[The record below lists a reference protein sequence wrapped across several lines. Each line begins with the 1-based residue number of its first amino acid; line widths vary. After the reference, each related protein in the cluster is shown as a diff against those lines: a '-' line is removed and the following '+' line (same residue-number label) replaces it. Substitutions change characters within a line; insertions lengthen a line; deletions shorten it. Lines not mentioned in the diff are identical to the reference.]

1 MKITQSFKF
10 LRPFFLLSLIIIGFN
25 AQSQD
30 SPKHFIE
37 AGISPSSYRGDL
49 NSSFQQWTAIY
60 NAGIKFYKK
69 KRFNGNINLFA
80 GNVMGQ
86 NGRYE
91 FNPDLN
97 PSPTPNTSFKTTVI
111 GVNYDLQLN
120 LIKRKWG
127 CFFISQGIGLM
138 RFTPKDQNNAKLQNK
153 LSTRAKGEDYNNMT
167 FVFPTKVGL
176 MLFLPSWYAIGL
188 QAGYLNPTSDY
199 LDNISNWGVRKKK
212 DNILTIKLSVFIPL
226 NTNNAG
232 ISPATSKE

>member
-1 MKITQSFKF
+1 MKATQSFNF
-10 LRPFFLLSLIIIGFN
+10 LRLFFSFSLIFIALN

-49 NSSFQQWTAIY
+49 NNSFQQWTALY

-69 KRFNGNINLFA
+69 KRINGGINIFVGNI
-80 GNVMGQ
+80 MGQ
-86 NGRYE
+86 NGKYE

-97 PSPTPNTSFKTTVI
+97 PSPTPNTYFKTNVI

-127 CFFISQGIGLM
+127 CIFISQGIGLM
-138 RFTPKDQNNAKLQNK
+138 RFTPKDQNNDKLQTK
-153 LSTRAKGEDYNNMT
+153 LSTRAKGEDYNNVT
-167 FVFPTKVGL
+167 FVFPTKAGV
-176 MLFLPSWYAIGL
+176 MFFLPSWYAIGL

-199 LDNISNWGVRKKK
+199 LDNISNWGIKKKK
-212 DNILTIKLSVFIPL
+212 DNILTVKFSVFIPL
-226 NTNNAG
+226 NTNKTVT
-232 ISPATSKE
+232 SPDTSK

>member
-1 MKITQSFKF
+1 MKIFSSFKF
-10 LRPFFLLSLIIIGFN
+10 LRPFFSLSLIIIALN
-25 AQSQD
+25 AHAQD

-49 NSSFQQWTAIY
+49 NNSFQQWTALY

-69 KRFNGNINLFA
+69 KRFNGSIILFA
-80 GNVMGQ
+80 GNIMGQ

-97 PSPTPNTSFKTTVI
+97 PSPTPNTYFKTTLMGI
-111 GVNYDLQLN
+111 NYDLQLN

-138 RFTPKDQNNAKLQNK
+138 RFTPKDQNNDKLQTK
-153 LSTRAKGEDYNNMT
+153 LSTRAKGEDYNNVT
-167 FVFPTKVGL
+167 FVFPTKAGV
-176 MLFLPSWYAIGL
+176 MFFLPSWYAIGL
-188 QAGYLNPTSDY
+188 QAGYMNPTSDY
-199 LDNISNWGVRKKK
+199 LDNISNWGVKKKK

-226 NTNNAG
+226 NTNKSG
-232 ISPATSKE
+232 TSPDTSK